1 MTRKWRNILL
11 GMVVSLWLLNVG
23 AHAQQ
28 LNEVDELLNLLV
40 DKGVITIEDAA
51 AFRGELAI
59 KKQDEKEA
67 QKEFTFKAGKPIKI
81 SGYTQL
87 RFQHFDEDGKI
98 DGFDIRR
105 ARLDIKGDITEK
117 WDYRL
122 QVDAAGASVKVLDAA
137 IGYKIKPDTNLKLTA
152 GQFKIPFSLENLTS
166 SPKLETIN
174 RSQVVE
180 ALAAR
185 GKDVIGNHN
194 GRDIGLQISGSFLP
208 KEDSFLLDY
217 ALGVFNGSGINAS
230 DTNNRKDIAARVL
243 YHAPKGLE
251 LGLSFYNGSGVF
263 GKPSKSQNRDRFG
276 LEAAYTFALP
286 SAKTLSVKGE
296 YISGKDGNTSRNGWY
311 LQTGYFFKPK
321 RLQGVLKYDAYDPD
335 TNKNNDETTVLTLG
349 ANWTYNKWAF
359 LQVNYESKSEK
370 GKEIPND
377 TILGQ
382 LTLQF

>member
-1 MTRKWRNILL
+1 MRQRWMKIITAVAASVIFLC
-11 GMVVSLWLLNVG
+11 G
-23 AHAQQ
+23 HIQAQQ

-40 DKGVITIEDAA
+40 EKGVITGEDAA
-51 AFRGELAI
+51 AFRSELAI

-67 QKEFTFKAGKPIKI
+67 QKEFTLKAGKPVKI

-87 RFQHFDEDGKI
+87 RFQHLDDKI

-105 ARLDIKGDITEK
+105 ARLDIKSGITEK

-122 QVDAAGASVKVLDAA
+122 QVDAAGASVKVLDAT
-137 IGYKIKPDTNLKLTA
+137 IGYKIKPETNVKLTA

-174 RSQVVE
+174 RSQAVE
-180 ALAAR
+180 ALVAR

-194 GRDIGLQISGSFLP
+194 GRDIGLQLSGSWLP
-208 KEDSFLLDY
+208 KEDTFLLDY
-217 ALGVFNGSGINAS
+217 ALGVFNGSGINAA
-230 DTNNRKDIAARVL
+230 DANNRKDIAARVL
-243 YHAPKGLE
+243 YHAPKGLD
-251 LGLSFYNGSGVF
+251 LGLSFYDGNGVF
-263 GKPSKSQNRDRFG
+263 GKTPMSQNRDRFG
-276 LEAAYTFALP
+276 FEASYTQTFP

-311 LQTGYFFKPK
+311 LQGGYFFRPK

-335 TNKNNDETTVLTLG
+335 TNKDSDETTVLTLG
-349 ANWTYNKWAF
+349 ANWIYNKQAF
-359 LQVNYESKSEK
+359 LQVNYEKKNEK

>member
-1 MTRKWRNILL
+1 MSAIAASVIFLC
-11 GMVVSLWLLNVG
+11 G
-23 AHAQQ
+23 HIQAQQ
-28 LNEVDELLNLLV
+28 LSEVDELLNLLV

-67 QKEFTFKAGKPIKI
+67 QKEFTVKAGKPIKI

-87 RFQHFDEDGKI
+87 RFQHLDDKI

-105 ARLDIKGDITEK
+105 ARLDIKSDITEK

-122 QVDAAGASVKVLDAA
+122 QVDAAGASVKVLDAT
-137 IGYKIKPDTNLKLTA
+137 IGYKLKPDTNLKLTA

-174 RSQVVE
+174 RSQAVE

-194 GRDIGLQISGSFLP
+194 GRDVGLQLSGSWLP
-208 KEDSFLLDY
+208 KEDKFLLDY
-217 ALGVFNGSGINAS
+217 ALGVFNGSGINAA
-230 DTNNRKDIAARVL
+230 DANNRKDVAARVL
-243 YHAPKGLE
+243 YHAPKGLD
-251 LGLSFYNGSGVF
+251 LGLSFYDGNGVF
-263 GKPSKSQNRDRFG
+263 GKTPKSQNRDRLGF
-276 LEAAYTFALP
+276 EAAYTQVFP
-286 SAKTLSVKGE
+286 SSKTLSVKGE
-296 YISGKDGNTSRNGWY
+296 YISAKDGNTSRNGWY
-311 LQTGYFFKPK
+311 LQVGYFFKPK
-321 RLQGVLKYDAYDPD
+321 RLQGVLKYDVYEPD

-359 LQVNYESKSEK
+359 LQVNIEQKNEK
-370 GKEIPND
+370 GKEIPNN